1 MTIEE
6 NNNLVD
12 LASKK
17 KDGVYSKKPY
27 TYAVKNGRFI
37 VYADYCGNVFRCF
50 RGFNQHIGKVQRY
63 EVRPTLTKIIK
74 EL

>member
-27 TYAVKNGRFI
+27 TYAVKNGKM
-37 VYADYCGNVFRCF
+37 VAYADYCGYVFRCY
-50 RGFNQHIGKVQRY
+50 RGFNTPLGKVQRY
-63 EVRPTLTKIIK
+63 EIRKTLSDIIK
-74 EL
+74 DL

>member
-6 NNNLVD
+6 NNILVD

-27 TYAVKNGRFI
+27 TYAVKDGRMIAF
-37 VYADYCGNVFRCF
+37 ADYGGNIFKCY
-50 RGFNQHIGKVQRY
+50 RGFNGILGKVQRY
-63 EVRPTLTKIIK
+63 EIRQTLNKVIK
-74 EL
+74 EI

>member
-6 NNNLVD
+6 NNILVD

-27 TYAVKNGRFI
+27 TYAVKDGRMIAFANYFGE
-37 VYADYCGNVFRCF
+37 VYRCF
-50 RGFNQHIGKVQRY
+50 RGFTSFICKVQRY
-63 EVRPTLTKIIK
+63 EIRPTLTKFIK

>member
-6 NNNLVD
+6 NNNIVD

-27 TYAVKNGRFI
+27 TYAVKNGKM
-37 VYADYCGNVFRCF
+37 VAYADYSGDVYRCF
-50 RGFNQHIGKVQRY
+50 RGFNSHIGKVQKY
-63 EVRPTLTKIIK
+63 EVRATLTKIIK